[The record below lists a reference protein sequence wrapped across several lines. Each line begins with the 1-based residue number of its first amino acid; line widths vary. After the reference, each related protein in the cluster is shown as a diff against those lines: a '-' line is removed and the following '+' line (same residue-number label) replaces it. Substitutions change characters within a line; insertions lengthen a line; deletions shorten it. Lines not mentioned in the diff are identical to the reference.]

1 MDKKITRDFRKF
13 SPKYYLNDYFLEED
27 NEGKYLLRFY
37 HKVYNSSSGVSRLL
51 EVGGGP
57 TIYQLISASAVTD
70 QIIFSEYLDDNRKE
84 ITKWIKGSRGAFN
97 WDKYFRFVLQLE
109 GKKCSQ
115 SSLREIKRRLRDKI
129 KAVIFCD
136 VLKNNVLKTKK
147 YKIFDAVSI
156 NFCSESITDNE
167 KDFILSLRNITAL
180 LKENGLLVMTLLK
193 NAKYYK
199 VGEVKFCSFPVNE
212 RYIKKVL
219 PRIGYSDI
227 KIKSYKAEPE
237 RPYNGFI
244 CLTAKKIKSI

>member
-1 MDKKITRDFRKF
+1 MDKKITSDFRKF
-13 SPKYYLNDYFLEED
+13 SPKYYLNDYFSEED
-27 NEGKYLLRFY
+27 NEGRDLLRFY
-37 HKVYNSSSGVSRLL
+37 HKAYSGLSGISRLL

-57 TIYQLISASAVTD
+57 TIYQLISASAVAN

-84 ITKWIKGSRGAFN
+84 ITKWIKGRRGAFN

-115 SSLREIKRRLRDKI
+115 NSLREIKHRLRKKV

-147 YKIFDAVSI
+147 YENFDAVSV

-167 KDFILSLRNITAL
+167 KDFILSLRNITSL

-193 NAKYYK
+193 NARYYK
-199 VGEVKFCSFPVNE
+199 VGKVKFCSFPVNE
-212 RYIKKVL
+212 QYIKEVL
-219 PRIGYSDI
+219 PQIGYEGI

-237 RPYNGFI
+237 RSYNGFI
-244 CLTAKKIKSI
+244 CLTARKR